1 MLNINKPTDRQACSK
16 VIIIQRRIIPYM
28 KNSEGPQDQ
37 ASHAWAC
44 SLPRR
49 CRVERSGGH
58 RKRRPG
64 LSYKKQDEEED
75 EEDGERKE
83 EQEEY
88 GRVGRESGRCKNPP
102 ACFARRQLNGLCSSP
117 HAALR
122 DVRHRF
128 QLTNYALQSAPE
140 ICTTD

>member
-1 MLNINKPTDRQACSK
+1 
-16 VIIIQRRIIPYM
+16 M
-28 KNSEGPQDQ
+28 KNSKGLRIRLLTRGPV
-37 ASHAWAC
+37 

-58 RKRRPG
+58 RKRGPE

-128 QLTNYALQSAPE
+128 QLIDYALQSAPE